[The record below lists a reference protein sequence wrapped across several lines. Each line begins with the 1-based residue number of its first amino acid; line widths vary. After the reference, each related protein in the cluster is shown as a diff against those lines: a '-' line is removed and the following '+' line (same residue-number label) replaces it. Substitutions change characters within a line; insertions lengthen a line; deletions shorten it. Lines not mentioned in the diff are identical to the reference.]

1 MPGVTISTAVRTG
14 AINVGTAPAATF
26 FLMGTAERGIG
37 SEAVSVTSLEDFET
51 KFGGHV
57 TGSYSWYSMKTFFE
71 EGGVQAYFVKV
82 NASAGVAGTKA
93 FVTATGDAPGV
104 TFTAVSKG
112 AWANDLE
119 FVVENNTTD
128 FDVVIS
134 YSGTILFDGAGYTSL
149 TELIDAVTAD
159 TTLKNYVTVALTS
172 GATASHLLKAAVA
185 SSPSNGD
192 DGTVAKSDFI
202 SAITLFTEDLGSGAV
217 AAPGI
222 ATGTS
227 DAALYDAL
235 RTHAATYDRIA
246 LCGFASSAT
255 LAQARS
261 ASTGYTG
268 TLYHEHMAFYHPW
281 VQIPNGSVTVSIPP
295 EAYVAAVRSRTHNAA
310 GPWKAFAGVASEANF
325 ITGIA
330 LPVSRGEADLMDASY
345 VNPLRLVN
353 GRVRIYGARSH
364 SSVTAQWRFI
374 TARDTINYISTE
386 AQKRLE
392 DLVFSTIDGRS
403 TLYANIINAIQSV
416 VEPIRINGGF
426 YEGFAADGRR
436 IDYGYTIK
444 CDASLN
450 PLSQLEEGTVK
461 ARLGVRVS
469 SIGDKIEVDLI
480 KSNLT
485 TALA

>member
-14 AINVGTAPAATF
+14 AVNVGTAPAATF
-26 FLMGTAERGIG
+26 FLLGTAERGIG
-37 SEAVSVTSLEDFET
+37 SAAVSVTSLEDFQT
-51 KFGGHV
+51 KFGSHV

-82 NASAGVAGTKA
+82 NASDGVVGTKA
-93 FVTATGDAPGV
+93 LVTATGDGPGV
-104 TFTAVSKG
+104 TFSAVSKG
-112 AWANDLE
+112 VWANSLA
-119 FVVENNTTD
+119 FAVTNNTTTY
-128 FDVVIS
+128 DVVVTYASEIIFS
-134 YSGTILFDGAGYTSL
+134 GAGYTNL
-149 TELIDAVTAD
+149 TQLVDAVNAD
-159 TTLKNYVTVALTS
+159 ATCVNYVTCALT
-172 GATASHLLKAAVA
+172 ASAVSTHLLKTAVS
-185 SSPSNGD
+185 SSPSNGA
-192 DGTVAKSDFI
+192 DGTIAKSDFI
-202 SAITLFTEDLGSGAV
+202 TAITLFTEDLGSGAV

-222 ATGTS
+222 ATGSS
-227 DAALYDAL
+227 DTALYDAL

-295 EAYVAAVRSRTHNAA
+295 EAYVAAVRSRTHNAS

-330 LPVSRGEADLMDASY
+330 LPVSRGEADLCDASY

-386 AQKRLE
+386 ANKRLE

-461 ARLGVRVS
+461 ARLGVRVA